1 MNLTKNLDTAI
12 LYSMKAKEA
21 IRLFGISMPA
31 PTVVFKIH
39 DIDRKLLGAFMSK
52 GLNDYS
58 IFLNPRA
65 LMVAPGYAERLI
77 AHELAHW
84 VCRATGVDNGGDH
97 GPGWKRVCESLGGT
111 TESISNDISFK
122 HIWKPQLFNLW
133 EGEFVDEYL
142 TCEEHQ
148 TALILKSRGEMRSL
162 KSYTGRK
169 ILL

>member
-21 IRLFGISMPA
+21 IRLFGISTPV
-31 PTVVFKIH
+31 PTVIFHIPNM
-39 DIDRKLLGAFMSK
+39 DRKLLGAFMGK
-52 GLNDYS
+52 GLNDCS

-65 LMVAPGYAERLI
+65 LMVAPGYTERLI

-97 GPGWKRVCESLGGT
+97 GPGWQRVCESLGGT
-111 TESISNDISFK
+111 TEALSNDLAFQ
-122 HIWKPQLFNLW
+122 HIWKPRLFNLW
-133 EGEFVDEYL
+133 EGEFVEEYL
-142 TCEEHQ
+142 TYDEHQ
-148 TALILKSRGEMRSL
+148 TALMLKSKGEMRFL